1 VREKELP
8 GLQPS
13 PEAVAWG
20 KRMASE
26 SPRWSETKWTKIGI
40 LLGVQLA
47 TSPKSDQTVADHP
60 TPPPAGEHIDA
71 ETWRDAA

>member
-1 VREKELP
+1 MP

-20 KRMASE
+20 KRKASE
-26 SPRWSETKWTKIGI
+26 SPRWSETKWTKIGV

-47 TSPKSDQTVADHP
+47 TSPKSDQTETDSR
-60 TPPPAGEHIDA
+60 TPPPAGERTDA
-71 ETWRDAA
+71 EAWRDAA